1 MPSCTKCQEDKP
13 EDRYKMCQTCRD
25 LMWERNKAWK
35 AGIKRPRINNR
46 PKAFDYMVEV
56 FKAQKECQL
65 CGKTPALVG
74 DHCHKTNKFRGIL
87 CTSCNAG
94 LGFFRD
100 DPELMAKAIEYI
112 QRDYTDSVGWQPAVI
127 GYVRKMIWGA
137 EYGR

>member
-56 FKAQKECQL
+56 FKAQAK
-65 CGKTPALVG
+65 KTHVPS
-74 DHCHKTNKFRGIL
+74 KR
-87 CTSCNAG
+87 
-94 LGFFRD
+94 
-100 DPELMAKAIEYI
+100 KATFSSVKAWLQFINPSQFYANWPS
-112 QRDYTDSVGWQPAVI
+112 DSPTYKDDSVE
-127 GYVRKMIWGA
+127 IW
-137 EYGR
+137 YMD